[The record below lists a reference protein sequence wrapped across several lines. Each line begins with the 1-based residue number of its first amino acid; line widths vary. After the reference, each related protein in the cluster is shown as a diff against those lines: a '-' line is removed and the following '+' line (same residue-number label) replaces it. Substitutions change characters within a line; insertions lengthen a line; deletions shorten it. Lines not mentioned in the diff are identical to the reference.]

1 MWKYLHIFSI
11 SVQLLL
17 ASVQPGALLLSS
29 PGFVCETLSKIQR
42 FVKILIVMDF
52 S

>member
-1 MWKYLHIFSI
+1 MWKYLRACFIY
-11 SVQLLL
+11 VQLLL

-29 PGFVCETLSKIQR
+29 PGFVCETLRKIQR